1 MLGVPVHVAHD
12 RAALQDLLG
21 LFGDRRLVLIDTAGV
36 SQRDSRVGQLL
47 GALDLEPIRRVVVLN
62 AAMQAASLQEVASAY
77 HAQDAAGVLLSK
89 VDEAVHLGSAL
100 DCLIR
105 NRLRLLGFADGQR
118 VPEDFHAA
126 DFPRLVACAMAA
138 APGADPSD
146 GELDNAEVR
155 FILEGAHV

>member
-1 MLGVPVHVAHD
+1 VPVHVAHD

-126 DFPRLVACAMAA
+126 DFPHLVSCAMAA
-138 APGADPSD
+138 APGADPAD

>member
-1 MLGVPVHVAHD
+1 L
-12 RAALQDLLG
+12 
-21 LFGDRRLVLIDTAGV
+21 
-36 SQRDSRVGQLL
+36 
-47 GALDLEPIRRVVVLN
+47 RRVVVLN

-77 HAQDAAGVLLSK
+77 QAQDAAGVLLSK
-89 VDEAVHLGSAL
+89 VDEAVHLGSSL

-126 DFPRLVACAMAA
+126 DFEHLVACAMAA
-138 APGADPSD
+138 PTGADPED